1 MYFFS
6 VNNEI
11 MGNKIDIGNIYFL
24 YYVFYHIPSL
34 GHGIKS
40 FTLKQLRAKK
50 KKRERERNRDT
61 FSIVLHWQLTWR

>member
-1 MYFFS
+1 MYFFN

-11 MGNKIDIGNIYFL
+11 VGNKIDIGNIYFL
-24 YYVFYHIPSL
+24 YYVFHHIPSL

-50 KKRERERNRDT
+50 KKKERERNRDT

>member
-1 MYFFS
+1 MYFFN

-11 MGNKIDIGNIYFL
+11 VGNKIDIGNIYFL
-24 YYVFYHIPSL
+24 YYVFHHIPSL

-50 KKRERERNRDT
+50 KKKREREKQGY
-61 FSIVLHWQLTWR
+61 F

>member
-1 MYFFS
+1 MHFFS

-11 MGNKIDIGNIYFL
+11 MGNKADIGNIYFL
-24 YYVFYHIPSL
+24 YYVFHHIPSL

-50 KKRERERNRDT
+50 KKEREKQGY
-61 FSIVLHWQLTWR
+61 F